1 MLKNNLTSR
10 ERIWILKE
18 KDDKVKLLIKKNNEV
33 LMEFEMSENFVNY
46 LKDKGVIIVK

>member
-1 MLKNNLTSR
+1 MIKNNLSSR

-18 KDDKVKLLIKKNNEV
+18 KETGVKLLIKKNNEV
-33 LMEFEMSENFVNY
+33 LMEFEMPENFVKY